1 MESNGSARILVI
13 DDNAGL
19 RTSLATALESAGYSV
34 RTGADGQQG
43 VEIAREF
50 KPEVVVCDMHMPNA
64 NGSSVLAALRKEE
77 NFALS
82 QFILMTGDLSG
93 TPQRVGMD
101 LGADDYLAKPFTVDE
116 FLNCVSVR
124 LQRSQLYKKAEDRAL
139 LHFRETI
146 THSLP
151 HEVFTPLTGI
161 LGFTEV
167 LRDEIGHVSAAE
179 VSKMVNEIHVSAER
193 LYRTLRNYLRI
204 LDVLNEKKPVEAVS
218 ERTKAADV
226 QGIVL
231 TNAEAVAIRHGRQDS
246 LSLDCAEL
254 DIPLSPG
261 DLATVVTELV
271 DNACKY
277 SVTGTPVTIKLAN
290 LPAGTQLEIND
301 RGRGMSPDQIA
312 HIGAFRQFDRKKYE
326 QQGLGLG
333 LTLTQH
339 LVELHGGHFQIK
351 SIEGKGTTV
360 TASWP
365 RQSAR

>member
-19 RTSLATALESAGYSV
+19 RTSLASALESAGYSV

-43 VEIAREF
+43 VAIAREF
-50 KPEVVVCDMHMPNA
+50 KPEVVVCDMHMPNSS
-64 NGSSVLAALRKEE
+64 GSSVLAALRNEE
-77 NFALS
+77 HFALS

-139 LHFRETI
+139 LHFKETI

-167 LRDEIGHVSAAE
+167 LRDEIGHVSPAE
-179 VSKMVNEIHVSAER
+179 AGKMVAEIHVSAER

-204 LDVLNEKKPVEAVS
+204 LDVLNEKRPVANPV

-226 QGIVL
+226 PGIVL
-231 TNAEAVAIRHGRQDS
+231 TNAEAVAIRHGRQES
-246 LSLDCAEL
+246 LSLDCAEV

-277 SVTGTPVTIKLAN
+277 SVAGTPVAIKVSKG
-290 LPAGTQLEIND
+290 PDGVELEISD

-312 HIGAFRQFDRKKYE
+312 QIGAFRQFDRKKYE

-339 LVELHGGHFQIK
+339 LVELHGGRFQIK

-360 TASWP
+360 TANWLRP
-365 RQSAR
+365 PAR